1 MRTIHLTNDK
11 KRNAQVGFESIH
23 VEQRVIFQAPDGHKA
38 RNVRFLKAT
47 LEHSC
52 EALLTKH
59 GGADALSKA
68 LCDGDPE
75 IDMERVGRQL
85 GAADR
90 VLLSP
95 EGQVVHSARVEEILY
110 NPDGTERERRPPVI
124 TDANIDL
131 ETPLAWTG
139 KLFPR
144 KEVLRKFV
152 LQRKAQILHVNGL
165 TFDFLFDI
173 AKNLHD
179 KDSMLL
185 LGGGPRGT
193 QPLVFQRG
201 GGTYRGFLEGRIQG
215 DKYCLMLHL
224 SNLELKAA
232 AKAAE

>member
-23 VEQRVIFQAPDGHKA
+23 TEQRVIFHAPDGHKA

-47 LEHSC
+47 LEQSA
-52 EALLTKH
+52 EALLSRA
-59 GGADALSKA
+59 GSPDALSRG
-68 LCDGDPE
+68 LVEGDPE

-95 EGQVVHSARVEEILY
+95 EGHVIHSARIEEILY
-110 NPDGTERERRPPVI
+110 NPDGSERERRAPVI

-131 ETPLAWTG
+131 DTPLAWTG

-152 LQRKAQILHVNGL
+152 LQRKAQIMHVNGL
-165 TFDFLFDI
+165 TFDFLYEM
-173 AKNLHD
+173 AKNLHE
-179 KDSMLL
+179 KDHMLL
-185 LGGGPRGT
+185 LGGGPRGNL
-193 QPLVFQRG
+193 PLVFQRG

-215 DKYCLMLHL
+215 EKYCLMLHL
-224 SNLELKAA
+224 SNLELKATP
-232 AKAAE
+232 KAAE